1 MKARQEKHP
10 GLNAFKIRSYL
21 QKFSKNLKQ
30 APKSGD
36 CLPALFCH
44 TQKKTI
50 RDAIFF
56 KKSENNDLKNM
67 DYYKTRKI
75 FPINQLFTAIV
86 IPSFALR
93 QR

>member
-1 MKARQEKHP
+1 M
-10 GLNAFKIRSYL
+10 NAFRIRSYL

-36 CLPALFCH
+36 CLPIFFCY

-56 KKSENNDLKNM
+56 KKSENNEIKNL
-67 DYYKTRKI
+67 DYYKNRKI

-86 IPSFALR
+86 IPLFALR